1 MDTTPLRPS
10 RFFIALRGGAA
21 PVRVVISF
29 LATPT
34 TTSFCFLPLFFLFL
48 LRLSF
53 DLFGVT
59 QDDNKGAREREIR
72 ITQKLVGIPRLKSM
86 RVPSSL
92 LELSLNLFR
101 SFL

>member
-34 TTSFCFLPLFFLFL
+34 ITFLFSPLVLFLFL

-59 QDDNKGAREREIR
+59 QDDNKGARERE
-72 ITQKLVGIPRLKSM
+72 KF
-86 RVPSSL
+86 
-92 LELSLNLFR
+92 E
-101 SFL
+101 

>member
-1 MDTTPLRPS
+1 
-10 RFFIALRGGAA
+10 
-21 PVRVVISF
+21 

-34 TTSFCFLPLFFLFL
+34 ITFLFSPLVLFLFL